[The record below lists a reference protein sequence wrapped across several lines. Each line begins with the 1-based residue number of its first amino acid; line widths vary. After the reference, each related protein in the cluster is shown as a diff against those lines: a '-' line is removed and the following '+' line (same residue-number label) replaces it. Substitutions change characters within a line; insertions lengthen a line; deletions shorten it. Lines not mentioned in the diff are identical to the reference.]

1 MTKRNG
7 WIVGLSLFVAVLAI
21 VSQVEAN
28 SSSFSWTMNKL
39 DVNGKKND
47 RFHRL
52 TAGIL
57 TLEGHIEIT
66 ERMRAS
72 VARPTPIN
80 VDIHHS
86 DESKPIC
93 SGMIIPDHAVG
104 TKKPFS
110 LTCGSVRAGTYWI
123 HMYKSGSKPDGDA
136 WHNTGSGTLTTR

>member
-1 MTKRNG
+1 VKAIRWMLAFG
-7 WIVGLSLFVAVLAI
+7 CIAVATLAARVVL
-21 VSQVEAN
+21 AN
-28 SSSFSWTMNKL
+28 SSGFSWTMNKL
-39 DVNGKKND
+39 DVNGKKNG
-47 RFHRL
+47 RFHSL
-52 TAGIL
+52 IAGIL

-80 VDIHHS
+80 VDIYHS

-136 WHNTGSGTLTTR
+136 WQNTGS